1 MLKYTTGE
9 LAKLC
14 NVSVRTVQFY
24 DTKNLLKPSEISE
37 GGRRLYTEADVKKL
51 SFICLLKT
59 LGLNLNA
66 IKQIL
71 EHADS
76 NDIILSILDEQL
88 KQLKLDIDE
97 KQNQI
102 QTIKLVQQ
110 NIRQSHAISFQ
121 SIQDIENIRKGQK
134 KLRTVHLL
142 MLGIGM
148 IMSSFEIVSIILWA
162 VTGNWIPFAVGMP
175 IVILLGCLLTTL
187 YYQIIALFAQHA
199 VQYSNQNSKNFFL
212 QCTHLKL
219 PISLVHNVARRIGV

>member
-59 LGLNLNA
+59 LGLNLEA

-76 NDIILSILDEQL
+76 NDKIGTTKYLSISHDFFSIYSRHRTYP
-88 KQLKLDIDE
+88 KRTK
-97 KQNQI
+97 K
-102 QTIKLVQQ
+102 IK
-110 NIRQSHAISFQ
+110 NCPPIHAGHWYDYEF
-121 SIQDIENIRKGQK
+121 
-134 KLRTVHLL
+134 H
-142 MLGIGM
+142 
-148 IMSSFEIVSIILWA
+148 
-162 VTGNWIPFAVGMP
+162 
-175 IVILLGCLLTTL
+175 
-187 YYQIIALFAQHA
+187 
-199 VQYSNQNSKNFFL
+199 
-212 QCTHLKL
+212 
-219 PISLVHNVARRIGV
+219 

>member
-59 LGLNLNA
+59 LGLNLEA

-110 NIRQSHAISFQ
+110 NIHQSRTISFQ
-121 SIQDIENIRKGQK
+121 SIQDIEHIRKGQK
-134 KLRTVHLL
+134 KLRTVHLF

-148 IMSSFEIVSIILWA
+148 IMSSIEIVSITLWT

-175 IVILLGCLLTTL
+175 IVILLGCLLTYTIKAL
-187 YYQIIALFAQHA
+187 LLFAQHA
-199 VQYSNQNSKNFFL
+199 VQYLNQNSKNSFL
-212 QCTHLKL
+212 QCTHLEQ
-219 PISLVHNVARRIGV
+219 PISLVHNAARRIIV